1 MTTPVTPTTLLEA
14 VNELLTA
21 IGTVP
26 VNTLEV
32 SGLTDAA
39 IARDTLGSISREVQS
54 QGFWFNTSRSYTLNP
69 SANVITPPT
78 NALRVSPALPT
89 SASAGE
95 TLLFGFREGKLYNL
109 MTNTFTISQAVKA
122 DIVWLMDFEV
132 LPESARRYITVR
144 AARIFQSKVLGDDQL
159 GIFTSIHES
168 EAWDSLERDHLLSAP
183 SSIYMDRILQRFKA
197 VRPDPKGYV
206 PQQQQQ
212 QQG

>member
-1 MTTPVTPTTLLEA
+1 MPTPVTPTTLLEA

-39 IARDTLGSISREVQS
+39 IARDTIGAVSREVQT
-54 QGFWFNTSRSYTLNP
+54 QGFWFNTTRSYTLNP
-69 SANVITPPT
+69 SANVITVPT
-78 NALRVSPALPT
+78 NAVRVAPAQAT
-89 SASAGE
+89 SLAAGE
-95 TLLFGFREGKLYNL
+95 LTQFVLREGKLFNL
-109 MTNTFTISQAVKA
+109 MTNSFTITASVKA
-122 DIVWLMDFEV
+122 DIVWLHDFEQ

-159 GIFTSIHES
+159 GIYTSVHEA
-168 EAWDSLERDHLLSAP
+168 EAWDSLERDHLVSAP
-183 SSIYMDRILQRFKA
+183 SSIYMDRIHQRFKS
-197 VRPDPKGYV
+197 VRPDPKGYL
-206 PQQQQQ
+206 PQAQQ